1 MRVRNHQDNLRNEP
15 VGSLLF
21 RLSFPAALGMAVQ
34 ASYSVVDAFFVGW
47 GVGHEGI
54 AAVSMAFPLQ
64 MLLIA
69 AAQTLGVG
77 GASLLSRS
85 LGAERRKRA
94 ERTLGTVFTCTWI
107 LGILFAAAAIPTA
120 PFVLYFLGA
129 GEGVLPLA
137 SEYAQALFRGAP
149 FFAFSIVAN
158 NFVRAEGNASFAM
171 MTMLISAGINT
182 LLDPLFILGFEWGV
196 RGAALATVAAQTA
209 TALWLAWYYLARRS
223 AVRLRIKNLPPRAI
237 LLKETLSVGA
247 AAFFRQA
254 ASSLSLIVVN
264 GSLAALGGG
273 AAVAAYGIV
282 NRLMLFAV
290 MPVYGIVQGLLPI
303 VGFNYGAKQ
312 FCRVLSAMRR
322 SIASA
327 TILCTA
333 GAAVLF
339 FFPGESLDF
348 FTSSPEVRRVGI
360 DAARMLA
367 PGMLV
372 TGFQI
377 MASGLFQALGKAG
390 PSFVLSLLRQVI
402 LLIPLVLLF
411 SRLFGLFGVWLAFP
425 VSEYAASLLTYGI
438 HRREMLRLRAFCET
452 SDEPTAS

>member
-1 MRVRNHQDNLRNEP
+1 
-15 VGSLLF
+15 
-21 RLSFPAALGMAVQ
+21 
-34 ASYSVVDAFFVGW
+34 
-47 GVGHEGI
+47 
-54 AAVSMAFPLQ
+54 
-64 MLLIA
+64 
-69 AAQTLGVG
+69 
-77 GASLLSRS
+77 
-85 LGAERRKRA
+85 
-94 ERTLGTVFTCTWI
+94 
-107 LGILFAAAAIPTA
+107 
-120 PFVLYFLGA
+120 
-129 GEGVLPLA
+129 
-137 SEYAQALFRGAP
+137 
-149 FFAFSIVAN
+149 
-158 NFVRAEGNASFAM
+158 
-171 MTMLISAGINT
+171 MLISAGINT
-182 LLDPLFILGFEWGV
+182 LLDPLFIFGFEWGV

-209 TALWLAWYYLARRS
+209 TALWLAWYYLARKS
-223 AVRLRIKNLPPRAI
+223 AVRLRMKNLPPRAI

-254 ASSLSLIVVN
+254 ASSISLIVVN

-282 NRLMLFAV
+282 NRLLLFAV

-327 TILCTA
+327 TVLCTA
-333 GAAVLF
+333 GAAALF
-339 FFPGESLDF
+339 FFPGESVDF
-348 FTSSPEVRRVGI
+348 FTSSPEVRRAGI
-360 DAARMLA
+360 DAARILA

-425 VSEYAASLLTYGI
+425 LSDFAASLLTFAIY
-438 HRREMLRLRAFCET
+438 RREMLRLREFCET
-452 SDEPTAS
+452 GDDPTAS

>member
-1 MRVRNHQDNLRNEP
+1 MRNHQDSLRNESI
-15 VGSLLF
+15 GSLLF

-64 MLLIA
+64 MLLMA

-94 ERTLGTVFTCTWI
+94 ERTLGTLFTCTWI
-107 LGILFAAAAIPTA
+107 LGVLFAAAAIPSA
-120 PFVLYFLGA
+120 PFVLYLLGA

-137 SEYAQALFRGAP
+137 AEYTQTLFRGAP

-182 LLDPLFILGFEWGV
+182 LLDPLFIFGFEWGT
-196 RGAALATVAAQTA
+196 RGAALATVAAQVA

-223 AVRLRIKNLPPRAI
+223 AVRLRMKNLPPRAV
-237 LLKETLSVGA
+237 LLKETISVGA
-247 AAFFRQA
+247 AAFFRQG

-264 GSLAALGGG
+264 GSLAAAGGG
-273 AAVAAYGIV
+273 AAVAAFGIV
-282 NRLMLFAV
+282 NRLLLFAV

-322 SIASA
+322 SIAAA
-327 TILCTA
+327 TLLCGA

-339 FFPGESLDF
+339 FAPGEAVDF

-402 LLIPLVLLF
+402 FLIPLVLVLA
-411 SRLFGLFGVWLAFP
+411 RYFGLFGIWLAFP
-425 VSEYAASLLTYGI
+425 LSDFGASLLAHFIY
-438 HRREMLRLRAFCET
+438 RREMRSLRDVCEAGG
-452 SDEPTAS
+452 EVTAS

>member
-1 MRVRNHQDNLRNEP
+1 MRNHQDNLRNESI
-15 VGSLLF
+15 GSLLF

-64 MLLIA
+64 MLLMA

-94 ERTLGTVFTCTWI
+94 ERTLGTLFTCTWI
-107 LGILFAAAAIPTA
+107 LGVLFAAAAIPSA
-120 PFVLYFLGA
+120 PFVLYLLGA

-137 SEYAQALFRGAP
+137 TEYTQTLFLGAP

-182 LLDPLFILGFEWGV
+182 LLDPLFIFGFEWGV
-196 RGAALATVAAQTA
+196 RGAAHATVAAQVA

-223 AVRLRIKNLPPRAI
+223 AVRLRMKNLPPRAV
-237 LLKETLSVGA
+237 LLKETISVGA
-247 AAFFRQA
+247 AAFFRQG

-264 GSLAALGGG
+264 GSLAAAGGG
-273 AAVAAYGIV
+273 AAVAAFGIV
-282 NRLMLFAV
+282 NRLLLFAV

-322 SIASA
+322 SIGAA
-327 TILCTA
+327 TLLCGA

-339 FFPGESLDF
+339 FAPGEAVDF
-348 FTSSPEVRRVGI
+348 FTSSPEVRSVGV

-402 LLIPLVLLF
+402 FLIPLVLLLARF
-411 SRLFGLFGVWLAFP
+411 YGLFGIWLAFP
-425 VSEYAASLLTYGI
+425 LSDFGASLLTHFIY
-438 HRREMLRLRAFCET
+438 RREMRSLRDVCEAGG
-452 SDEPTAS
+452 EITAS